1 MLNLGSGSM
10 LLAARHLICGRRWL
24 RVSHDA
30 LERVQLVADLRLLG
44 ALGTAENHVR
54 VRQQDLV
61 HLRAVGARFE
71 KACAERRLL

>member
-1 MLNLGSGSM
+1 M
-10 LLAARHLICGRRWL
+10 
-24 RVSHDA
+24 SHDA

-61 HLRAVGARFE
+61 HLRPVGARFE